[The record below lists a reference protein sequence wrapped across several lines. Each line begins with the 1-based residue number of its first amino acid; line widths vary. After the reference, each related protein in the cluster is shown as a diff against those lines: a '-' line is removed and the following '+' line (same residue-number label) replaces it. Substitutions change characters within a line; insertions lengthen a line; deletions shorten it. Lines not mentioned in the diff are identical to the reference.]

1 MKRNLTNVLV
11 AAGVALGVMVVSTQ
25 PVAASYPPVA
35 CSAAKSITI
44 TGERVVRAGK
54 AAIKV
59 TGTASCLAGQQLTPR
74 FRLPGQ
80 TSFFEGSARP
90 VVQADGSFILY
101 RNGTKRISVYFTGG
115 DVRSNTIVI
124 ASR

>member
-1 MKRNLTNVLV
+1 MNRSIKSSVV
-11 AAGVALGVMVVSTQ
+11 AVGLALGVVLVSTQ
-25 PVAASYPPVA
+25 PVSASYPPVA

-80 TSFFEGSARP
+80 TSFFEGTARP
-90 VVQADGSFILY
+90 VVQADGTFVLY
-101 RNGTKRISVYFTGG
+101 RNGTKRISVNMTSG

-124 ASR
+124 PSR